1 MKWNDDFTQMPFGR
15 VTVRSTDRCEIYE
28 SNDPDGD
35 DKHLV
40 ALFEGETR
48 IYLRGPYFTVLTNG
62 DFYWLNPAVD
72 QSYSKQYPDVKFT
85 SLDRPSPMSPEMRAI
100 HEMQRRN
107 ELERDRF
114 REQVEREA
122 HERIERL
129 RADIGKDRVS
139 TSENKTQPKA
149 AKSVPPSGGE
159 SADQPPGEDDS
170 GSPEA
175 GVVHTRGKGTD

>member
-1 MKWNDDFTQMPFGR
+1 MKWNDDYTQLPFGR
-15 VTVRSTDRCEIYE
+15 VTVRATERCEIYE
-28 SNDPDGD
+28 SNDPEGE

-48 IYLRGPYFTVLTNG
+48 INLRGPYFTVLTKG
-62 DFYWLNPAVD
+62 HFYWLNAAVD

-85 SLDRPSPMSPEMRAI
+85 SFDRPSPLSPEMRAI

-107 ELERDRF
+107 ELERERF

-122 HERIERL
+122 NERIERL

-139 TSENKTQPKA
+139 APKDKAQTQTPKP
-149 AKSVPPSGGE
+149 VPSPSGK
-159 SADQPPGEDDS
+159 SADEPSGENDS

-175 GVVHTRGKGTD
+175 GMGNNAGKGTD

>member
-1 MKWNDDFTQMPFGR
+1 MQWNDDYTQMPFGR
-15 VTVRSTDRCEIYE
+15 VTVRSTQRCEIYE
-28 SNDPDGD
+28 SNDPEGE

-48 IYLRGPYFTVLTNG
+48 INLRGPYFTVLTKG
-62 DFYWLNPAVD
+62 EFYWLNAAVD
-72 QSYSKQYPDVKFT
+72 QSYSKQYPDIKFT

-107 ELERDRF
+107 ELERERF
-114 REQVEREA
+114 RDQVEREA

-139 TSENKTQPKA
+139 APKNKTQPKT
-149 AKSVPPSGGE
+149 AKPVPPSSGE
-159 SADQPPGEDDS
+159 GSDEPASKNDS
-170 GSPEA
+170 GQAEA
-175 GVVHTRGKGTD
+175 GLGNDTGKGTD